1 LGGYSDYG
9 GYSLGGTSDYGDYS
23 LGGGSDYG
31 GYSLGGY
38 SDYGGYSLGGYSDY
52 GGYSLGGG
60 SDYGGYSLGGGSD
73 YGGYSLGGGSDYGGY
88 SLGGGSDYGGYSLG
102 GGSDYGGYSL
112 GGGSDYGG
120 YSLGGTS
127 DYLGYTD
134 YAPTTD
140 VYGHEMTTI
149 EGVGYSFVPSAYSA
163 PVIKDKVFTFS
174 APSSHYKST
183 PHVSK
188 PPVYNPP
195 VYNPPTYNPPT
206 YNPPVV
212 NTPVPNTTTTTNNTC
227 TGSSC
232 NTSTVKT
239 ITNSYAD
246 NSYVD
251 NSYVDNSIVDNSI
264 SGSYN
269 TTVSNSGNT
278 TTNVSTVKTV
288 SSAPVTYPVQYT
300 YPSYNPAP
308 TCTISLSYG
317 GQGGTA
323 TLTWYSS
330 YATSAYITP
339 NIGRVAPS
347 GSMTVY
353 PSYSTVYTLGVSG
366 SGGSNSCQTQSYSQP
381 YVAGSS
387 VSLSQIPYTGFDL
400 GPVGNALYWLS
411 LLSFAVAGAYL
422 LVYYRGGM
430 LTLASAF
437 MAQRKPRMAAA
448 LGSPAK
454 AVQSAVAPIAR
465 QIDKAFASSASFADL
480 SGATKRGM
488 TTDTMMIERS
498 DGKETPRIV
507 ISRR

>member
-1 LGGYSDYG
+1 NYYDTSWDT
-9 GYSLGGTSDYGDYS
+9 GGTYYDTSWDTSSYPTYDTSWDTGGLYTGGNSTYGSGTLDNTYGSGSLDNTYGSGVVDNTYGSGTVDNTYGSGTVYS
-23 LGGGSDYG
+23 GGCSTCTYG
-31 GYSLGGY
+31 Q
-38 SDYGGYSLGGYSDY
+38 
-52 GGYSLGGG
+52 
-60 SDYGGYSLGGGSD
+60 
-73 YGGYSLGGGSDYGGY
+73 
-88 SLGGGSDYGGYSLG
+88 
-102 GGSDYGGYSL
+102 
-112 GGGSDYGG
+112 
-120 YSLGGTS
+120 
-127 DYLGYTD
+127 
-134 YAPTTD
+134 TD
-140 VYGHEMTTI
+140 VYGHETTRVS
-149 EGVGYSFVPSAYSA
+149 GVGYSFAPTSYSA
-163 PVIKDKVFTFS
+163 PVSAGKTFTFS
-174 APSSHYKST
+174 APSSYYKST
-183 PHVSK
+183 

-212 NTPVPNTTTTTNNTC
+212 TTSNPKTTTTTTNNTC
-227 TGSSC
+227 TDNSC

-288 SSAPVTYPVQYT
+288 SSAPVTHPVQYT

-353 PSYSTVYTLGVSG
+353 PSYGTVYTLGVSG
-366 SGGSNSCQTQSYSQP
+366 SGGSNSCQTQSYYQP

-400 GPVGNALYWLS
+400 GPIGNALYWLS

-465 QIDKAFASSASFADL
+465 QIDRAFASSASFADL